1 MRRKRCSREAASAP
15 ARRALSE
22 RIEFVGADVCEQ
34 WPWSGEAD
42 FVWGEDAWCY
52 VDDKPRLIAEAARI
66 TKPGGTIAF
75 TDWVAGPGADD
86 ERRRRP
92 LPGVHEVPKR
102 AHPRGVPTLL
112 EDAGCQ
118 VAVAEDTGRFPTY
131 VDLYLDMLTKQL
143 TYDALKRIGFD
154 MDMMQTLGGE
164 MTFIQQL
171 AHDHKISQGLVIAHR
186 PG

>member
-1 MRRKRCSREAASAP
+1 MS
-15 ARRALSE
+15 
-22 RIEFVGADVCEQ
+22 GAD
-34 WPWSGEAD
+34 
-42 FVWGEDAWCY
+42 
-52 VDDKPRLIAEAARI
+52 AERYL
-66 TKPGGTIAF
+66 AF
-75 TDWVAGPGADD
+75 MKFPNVLTL
-86 ERRRRP
+86 EEYQR
-92 LPGVHEVPKR
+92 
-102 AHPRGVPTLL
+102 LL

-154 MDMMQTLGGE
+154 MEVMQTLGGE